1 MALYRITG
9 PDGSVYQIEGPE
21 DATQQQLVSAVLNQ
35 QREERRKAVEERYSA
50 AFTPPVIEEEPE
62 TSFLGGLGELAK
74 GLPYG
79 AVNLLEQAGIGAA
92 ASLPEDTEKAA
103 RKKLEEIAGVAKKP
117 FEAAPGYEDT
127 VMRKFG
133 EAAGSFVPVA
143 AMIPF
148 GPVGIAGAVGLGVF
162 AGAGEARVRAE
173 QEGATEGERATA
185 TGLGIIP
192 GAMEIFAPFRIF
204 KRLDSE
210 VINSGVDYVKR
221 ALAAGGE
228 EAAQEA
234 AAGFAQNLI
243 AKGVYKPEQ
252 ELIEGLGEQAA
263 YGGAVGGIAQGL
275 LDLALGRRAKGA
287 PAQETPSAEPTPTPT
302 PTPTAP
308 GAPTETAPQG
318 ELFPEELAEAEKAM
332 AGMQGPQPQEVVTP
346 EVPTR
351 DTQTR
356 DMIDELETQQIGEME
371 LSQEEALL
379 ARQRAQFE
387 SDLAETNARLQTTQ
401 EKTTEDQRLSILLPI
416 IESNES
422 GVYRKFIRALR
433 EAGYTDPMPTDR
445 ERNLIQRSY
454 DVRNAI
460 VSEPTP
466 AETTPSTGLTDQR
479 GEPSSVEPTV
489 STAGLSELEEQIP
502 EKTTQR
508 EPQQLG
514 IPGIGKRL
522 APEAEPEP
530 EVPAAEFP
538 TVLTPEVLDST
549 GLPKTSGFY
558 KQLLNKDMADPAQQ
572 PEIGQVL
579 QRVRENPRIAD
590 STKQAIERIAMN
602 AFGGLATQQEMF
614 GPRGGVIAPATGGT
628 QRGKPSG
635 TKQPPTGTGPATGGP
650 EVQKPGRADTGTGEP
665 SAPGA
670 AGLDGGEEP
679 AGRTEPRE
687 EKQPTTVKEPKGE
700 KKTTP
705 PEGAPTKR
713 GAGTDEGVPKGTGK
727 GAGAEPT
734 EPRAKTT
741 APKEPKEPTPAK
753 TTETVKKE
761 TQKEKKE
768 TQKEEKKQTSAINK
782 IGDLLNTNLT
792 SEQADAVGNYVLAA
806 NGDTDKA
813 LTFLAADIYYG
824 SDRYYNRKTGE
835 YRKILFGGDSE
846 LVPGTGGKNGK
857 AFFRALTD
865 SGKAEVMDRVARF
878 NALEA
883 SGNEFVEK
891 MDAKKAAPKIVS
903 YVDKEDFEP
912 VYLGKKRTVYE
923 TKGGKKPKEGAGKFT
938 YGEGET
944 TPQKVPS
951 WTQEEIDAFWAA
963 RDKELGI
970 VTKRTRPP
978 EETEDG
984 RYKSAERGYYDDL
997 LNKDS
1002 IAHLRYMSEA
1012 AVVSSPMH
1020 PLAQDAAKAGDL
1032 KKALGILGEKLNG
1045 TLGKLATR
1053 LAEIIGG
1060 TKIVVVGDINRPFE
1074 VSRRTFLKSAV
1085 ASIGALKLP
1094 TPSKEMQ
1101 LDTLKSVWNTS
1112 LGVYNTW
1119 SDTIENSVEKTI
1131 EGGYKSP
1138 IYKLLYRNSQDIS
1151 NTREGLY
1158 THAKTK
1164 PVQSFLFRMEYDE
1177 NYANDGYE
1185 YQLNELLSK
1194 EGPKALLDLQQ
1205 AMQSQR
1211 SSIQNIIQQFSG
1223 KKTSDNDRLTNESG
1237 KEIPGY
1243 YDPKTDTIYLDAKTG
1258 MSPHVL
1264 LHEVVHAATSHV
1276 IDNKSHPVTKQLQK
1290 LFDDVK
1296 GLLDTAYGATDLDE
1310 FVAESMSNVQFQNKL
1325 RMLHP
1330 NGDKFSAWQRFSN
1343 TISNFA
1349 RRLLGM
1355 EPKPIESA
1363 LDRANTLIGS
1373 ILSPSPATRDAGVLY
1388 SVSTAPGVKN
1398 IMTNLGDIQ
1407 KAIYKKS
1414 PRLENFGFELEEFIS
1429 GTATEASKRL
1439 ALQFLPADVLVDI
1452 GNQIP
1457 SLKIA
1462 GSEDLIRLFKEQRA
1476 KLGIENDRVNAT
1488 YGYLAKWANDNPSK
1502 VETLN
1507 RLWPKATLGVEIAE
1521 GKRLG
1526 VDPDKPRTA
1535 YTKFSA
1541 SFTTPN
1547 SAKPK
1552 IKEFDTAKERA
1563 DAIKAHKQRYG
1574 ENTAEDFSDPNQEQ
1588 AKLWDEMQ
1596 PDWRALGADGQ
1607 NTYRQVR
1614 DSYASLYERIL
1625 DVIGGTVDAYVKDDQ
1640 TRKEF
1645 RNEVLVKLTKMAGK
1659 IDPYFPLYRTGDYW
1673 LEFSTTPTAKTNP
1686 SEYFIKA
1693 FETAGAR
1700 RKFIEE
1706 LNNNKDV
1713 VQNSINE
1720 LERPDKLNVDRIP
1733 PTSFIGQTFRILEAN
1748 KVPAEVQKEM
1758 MRLVIDLMPES
1769 SFVKSL
1775 QARKGTLGFE
1785 EDLLY
1790 TFKNK
1795 APQLVQQTVRLEY
1808 SAKIRQARNVIN
1820 ETAEKGNRRLIKD
1833 EFLSRAE
1840 FALSPP
1846 RDAIAEQANRLAFLY
1861 TIGGNV
1867 SSALTQISSMA
1878 TIIYP
1883 HFGGMF
1889 GYLKAGNAIK
1899 SATTIFVNSGF
1910 NRRID
1915 MTAPNGKT
1923 ISVDAGAAP
1932 ALDNFYE
1939 IDAKGNFKIRDDLK
1953 LSPKLRKEIEEILP
1967 LVEVLTENGQLHR
1980 SMLADT
1986 IGLKDA
1992 YKDRSPWERVNA
2004 IAAFLFHQSDQ
2015 FNRQIT
2021 AVAAYKLELD
2031 RLAKEEPNLS
2041 LPDRRKKAA
2050 LFSLYET
2057 QLTNGGTVLET
2068 APRIAQQGIGRVA
2081 MMYKSYGITIN
2092 YLLLRTARAAVNNLF
2107 AGNKKDRDIAFK
2119 QLVGVFG
2126 STVLLAGVQGLPL
2139 FGVYTLIA
2147 NLFYDDDEDDAET
2160 RTRKAI
2166 GEGWYKGAI
2175 AEFGG
2180 IDISERIGLSNLIF
2194 QANRFNKDPSFEEQV
2209 AYVFGGPALSVAAR
2223 FGRGVNDIAEGD
2235 LLRGIEGMVP
2245 VAVANA
2251 IKGTFRYPSEGGIM
2265 TRRGDFIYDDISAG
2279 ELLAQTFGFAP
2290 SEYTFRQEQNAA
2302 RKGIDIA
2309 TNKLRS
2315 KLHKRYYLAMRMGDY
2330 AEMKEVQREIYE
2342 FNRKHPTYPITPDSI
2357 SRSVSQHMKTSA
2369 EMYNGI
2375 SISRGMRTEL
2385 QQHLSEY
2392 DQDFWSDEEE

>member
-1 MALYRITG
+1 MALYRYKLVG
-9 PDGSVYQIEGPE
+9 PDGVEYEIEGPE
-21 DATQQQLVSAVLNQ
+21 GATQQQLVSAILRQ
-35 QREERRKAVEERYSA
+35 QREERRKGVEERYRASL
-50 AFTPPVIEEEPE
+50 TPPVVEEEPE

-79 AVNLLEQAGIGAA
+79 AINLLEQAGIGAA
-92 ASLPEDTEKAA
+92 AALPEDTEKAA

-117 FEAAPGYEDT
+117 FEAAPGYEDS

-148 GPVGIAGAVGLGVF
+148 GPVGIAGAAGLGVS

-192 GAMEIFAPFRIF
+192 GAMEIFAPIRIF
-204 KRLDSE
+204 RRLDTE

-287 PAQETPSAEPTPTPT
+287 PAQETPSAEPTPTA
-302 PTPTAP
+302 PTAP
-308 GAPTETAPQG
+308 VSTAMPPRGPTEAAPQG
-318 ELFPEELAEAEKAM
+318 ELFPMEKVEAEDAM
-332 AGMQGPQPQEVVTP
+332 AGMQGPQPLAQEVVTP
-346 EVPTR
+346 EEPIR

-356 DMIDELETQQIGEME
+356 DMIDELETKQIQEMQQAEDIGAQNEAE
-371 LSQEEALL
+371 IARVGEKALSNEEALL

-460 VSEPTP
+460 VSEP
-466 AETTPSTGLTDQR
+466 
-479 GEPSSVEPTV
+479 EPTQR
-489 STAGLSELEEQIP
+489 TEPLSELEEQIP

-530 EVPAAEFP
+530 EAPAAEFP

-670 AGLDGGEEP
+670 AGLDGGEKP

-727 GAGAEPT
+727 GVGAEPT

-753 TTETVKKE
+753 TTETVTDEKINKAFDEAEALPTNEYIDEIKDAWVGGVATLGDRDPMYRLPEVPKGPEYSKKSKAIAKKNFGNRFMAYRLMSKDE
-761 TQKEKKE
+761 YEALSSGDLGEIVSFSLSKESANAFRNFVKNQKRKDLVLVQVPLTPDHVVMFGSRGERELIIDTSYGWDGREFQLVEGAEK

-903 YVDKEDFEP
+903 YEDKEDFEP

-938 YGEGET
+938 YGKGET

-984 RYKSAERGYYDDL
+984 KYKGAERGYYDDL

-1020 PLAQDAAKAGDL
+1020 PLAQDAVNAGDL
-1032 KKALGILGEKLNG
+1032 KKSLGILGEKLNS

-1053 LAEIIGG
+1053 LAETVGD
-1060 TKIVVVGDINRPFE
+1060 TKIKVVKG
-1074 VSRRTFLKSAV
+1074 LK
-1085 ASIGALKLP
+1085 
-1094 TPSKEMQ
+1094 
-1101 LDTLKSVWNTS
+1101 D
-1112 LGVYNTW
+1112 
-1119 SDTIENSVEKTI
+1119 
-1131 EGGYKSP
+1131 
-1138 IYKLLYRNSQDIS
+1138 
-1151 NTREGLY
+1151 
-1158 THAKTK
+1158 
-1164 PVQSFLFRMEYDE
+1164 
-1177 NYANDGYE
+1177 
-1185 YQLNELLSK
+1185 
-1194 EGPKALLDLQQ
+1194 
-1205 AMQSQR
+1205 
-1211 SSIQNIIQQFSG
+1211 
-1223 KKTSDNDRLTNESG
+1223 ESG
-1237 KEIPGY
+1237 KAVPGY
-1243 YDPKTDTIYLDAKTG
+1243 YDPKTDTISLDADTG
-1258 MSPHVL
+1258 MSSHVL

-1429 GTATEASKRL
+1429 GTATEASKRF

-1457 SLKIA
+1457 SLKID
-1462 GSEDLIRLFKEQRA
+1462 GGEDLIRLFKEQRA

-1526 VDPDKPRTA
+1526 VDPDKPRTS

-1541 SFTTPN
+1541 TFTTPN

-1563 DAIKAHKQRYG
+1563 DAVKAHKQRYG

-2357 SRSVSQHMKTSA
+2357 SRSVSQHMETSA

-2385 QQHLSEY
+2385 QQHLNEY

>member
-1 MALYRITG
+1 MALYRYKLVG
-9 PDGSVYQIEGPE
+9 PDGVEYEIEGPE
-21 DATQQQLVSAVLNQ
+21 GATQQQLVSAILRQ
-35 QREERRKAVEERYSA
+35 QREERRKGVEDRYRASL
-50 AFTPPVIEEEPE
+50 TPPVVEEELE
-62 TSFLGGLGELAK
+62 TSFFGGLGELAK

-79 AVNLLEQAGIGAA
+79 AINLLEQAGIGAA
-92 ASLPEDTEKAA
+92 AALPEDTEKAA

-148 GPVGIAGAVGLGVF
+148 GPVGIAGAAGLGVS

-192 GAMEIFAPFRIF
+192 GAMEIFAPIRIF
-204 KRLDSE
+204 RRLDTE

-287 PAQETPSAEPTPTPT
+287 PAQETPSAEPTPTA
-302 PTPTAP
+302 PTAP
-308 GAPTETAPQG
+308 VSTAMPPRGPTEAAPQG
-318 ELFPEELAEAEKAM
+318 ELFPMEKVEAEDAV
-332 AGMQGPQPQEVVTP
+332 AAMQGPQAQPQEAITP
-346 EVPTR
+346 EEPTR

-356 DMIDELETQQIGEME
+356 DMIDELETKQIQEMQQAEDIGAQNEAE
-371 LSQEEALL
+371 VARVGQQALGNEEALL
-379 ARQRAQFE
+379 AKQRAQFE

-454 DVRNAI
+454 DVRNAV
-460 VSEPTP
+460 VSEP
-466 AETTPSTGLTDQR
+466 
-479 GEPSSVEPTV
+479 EPTQR
-489 STAGLSELEEQIP
+489 TEPLSELEEQIP

-530 EVPAAEFP
+530 EAPAAEFP

-572 PEIGQVL
+572 PEVAQVL

-590 STKQAIERIAMN
+590 NTKQAIERIAMN
-602 AFGGLATQQEMF
+602 AFGGMATQQEMF

-665 SAPGA
+665 SAPGP
-670 AGLDGGEEP
+670 AGLDGGEKP

-705 PEGAPTKR
+705 TEGTPTKR
-713 GAGTDEGVPKGTGK
+713 GAGTDEGVSKGTGK

-734 EPRAKTT
+734 EPRTKTT

-753 TTETVKKE
+753 AAETVK
-761 TQKEKKE
+761 KEKKE
-768 TQKEEKKQTSAINK
+768 TQKEEKKQTSTISK
-782 IGDLLNTNLT
+782 IGDLLNPNLT

-857 AFFRALTD
+857 AFFRALSD

-883 SGNEFVEK
+883 SGSEFIEK

-978 EETEDG
+978 EETEG
-984 RYKSAERGYYDDL
+984 GKYKDAERGYYDDL

-1012 AVVSSPMH
+1012 AVISSPMH

-1032 KKALGILGEKLNG
+1032 KKSLGILGEKING

-1053 LAEIIGG
+1053 LAETIGG
-1060 TKIVVVGDINRPFE
+1060 TKIKVVKG
-1074 VSRRTFLKSAV
+1074 LK
-1085 ASIGALKLP
+1085 
-1094 TPSKEMQ
+1094 
-1101 LDTLKSVWNTS
+1101 D
-1112 LGVYNTW
+1112 
-1119 SDTIENSVEKTI
+1119 
-1131 EGGYKSP
+1131 
-1138 IYKLLYRNSQDIS
+1138 
-1151 NTREGLY
+1151 
-1158 THAKTK
+1158 
-1164 PVQSFLFRMEYDE
+1164 
-1177 NYANDGYE
+1177 
-1185 YQLNELLSK
+1185 
-1194 EGPKALLDLQQ
+1194 
-1205 AMQSQR
+1205 
-1211 SSIQNIIQQFSG
+1211 
-1223 KKTSDNDRLTNESG
+1223 ESG
-1237 KEIPGY
+1237 KAVPGY
-1243 YDPKTDTIYLDAKTG
+1243 YDPKTDTISLDADTG

-1310 FVAESMSNVQFQNKL
+1310 FVAESMSNVQFQSKL

-1407 KAIYKKS
+1407 KAIYKQS
-1414 PRLENFGFELEEFIS
+1414 PRLESFGFELEEFIS
-1429 GTATEASKRL
+1429 GTATETSKRL

-1526 VDPDKPRTA
+1526 VDPDKPRTT

-1552 IKEFDTAKERA
+1552 IKEFDTAKERT

-1596 PDWRALGADGQ
+1596 PDWRALGTDGQ

-1673 LEFSTTPTAKTNP
+1673 LEFSTTSTAKTNP

-1820 ETAEKGNRRLIKD
+1820 ETAEKGNRRLVKD

-1846 RDAIAEQANRLAFLY
+1846 KDAIAEQANRLAFLY

-1867 SSALTQISSMA
+1867 SSALTQLSSMA

-1923 ISVDAGAAP
+1923 VSVDAGAAP

-1939 IDAKGNFKIRDDLK
+1939 MDAKGNFKIRGDLK

-2223 FGRGVNDIAEGD
+2223 FGRGVNDIAEGN
-2235 LLRGIEGMVP
+2235 LLRGVEGMVP

-2342 FNRKHPTYPITPDSI
+2342 FNRRHPTYPITPDSI
-2357 SRSVSQHMKTSA
+2357 SKSVSQHMKTSA

-2375 SISRGMRTEL
+2375 SISRGMRMEL